1 MQRQW
6 MNKDVRYAH
15 TIVVSGGYLKT
26 KLQPPVVRESSLVG
40 RRRLQE
46 QLDAGISARVIL
58 VSAPAGFGK
67 TTLVAEWIKGVQLP
81 VCWYTIDE
89 SDNAPGRFFG
99 YVVEALRTMEPTLG
113 STLLQAL
120 QTPDPPEI
128 HDLMPS
134 LVNELAAA
142 DGEFILVLD
151 DWHLLDSRS
160 IDDALTFLV
169 THLPSQMHL
178 VILTREDPPLPLAR
192 LRGRGQLTEVRTAQL
207 CFTIEEATELVNG
220 LMGLGLNS
228 VAVRRLNERT
238 EGWVAGLQMAALSL
252 VGREDPQDFIES
264 FAGTHRFIVDYLV
277 DEVLLRHS
285 EEAREFLL
293 QTSILRR
300 MTAPLCNAVTGRN
313 DGQETLERLER
324 NNMLLVPLDDRRD
337 WYRYHQLFA
346 DVLRANAVRQ
356 RGADV
361 GLWHARASRWHD
373 AHGERTTAISHAF
386 ASGDFDLAADIVE
399 RTWPELYY
407 GVRPMTWL
415 TWAERIPDSVATR
428 RPVLTAA
435 TAWMLLDKGDLDSAE
450 HHLRMAERLL
460 AGEEENVVISNS
472 EEFGALPGS
481 TEAARAYL
489 ALIQGDTDRTIA
501 HARRGLSLL
510 PKGDHYWHG
519 TAFLFVGLAQWRDG
533 DLEGAFRSI
542 ADSVSH
548 QRAAG
553 SYFYEAFGMAILADI
568 RMAQGRLREA
578 QAEYQ
583 RILETGNSVGEGEQ
597 GAADQP
603 AQLIQDPVALHAGL
617 GELNRQW
624 GNLDRA
630 EEHLDRG
637 LEIRGRAVLPAT
649 VYRLWTARARTRESQ
664 GRFSDAL
671 ADLDEAERRYTPG
684 AVPDPFPIPALR
696 ARVWL
701 RQGRLQDAVAWAQAG
716 EFGSTGEVPFLRECE
731 YLTWARIAIASASEA
746 RDESALQ
753 ECIVLLDGL
762 AKSANQA
769 GRSATAIEASILKGI
784 ALENRGDPQAAEES
798 IGRALQMA
806 EPEGFVQIFVDEAAV
821 LEPLFARVL
830 SGGVNPRF
838 LKALL
843 RRANNGG
850 GEDAS
855 GIEANRLL
863 VEPLSGRELEVLG
876 LINQGRANQAVADEL
891 YIALSTVKKHLNN
904 IFGKLG
910 AKSRTEAL
918 RRARDLGLL

>member
-1 MQRQW
+1 
-6 MNKDVRYAH
+6 MNKSLRYAH

-26 KLQPPVVRESSLVG
+26 KLQPPVVRESSRVS
-40 RRRLQE
+40 RSRLQE
-46 QLDAGISARVIL
+46 KLDAGISARVIL

-67 TTLVAEWIKGVQLP
+67 TTLVAEWTKNAQLP

-99 YVVEALRTMEPTLG
+99 YLVAALRTMDPALG

-128 HDLMPS
+128 HDLIPS
-134 LVNELAAA
+134 LVNEIAAA

-169 THLPSQMHL
+169 THLPAQMHL
-178 VILTREDPPLPLAR
+178 VLLTREDPPLPLAR

-207 CFTIEEATELVNG
+207 CFTTEEATQFVNG
-220 LMGLGLNS
+220 LMGLGLDTA
-228 VAVRRLNERT
+228 AVSRLNDRT

-252 VGREDPQDFIES
+252 VGRGDPEEFIES
-264 FAGTHRFIVDYLV
+264 FTGTHRFIVDYLV
-277 DEVLLRHS
+277 DEVLLRQS
-285 EEAREFLL
+285 EETREFLL
-293 QTSILRR
+293 QTSILQR
-300 MTAPLCNAVTGRN
+300 MTASLCNAVTGRS

-324 NNMLLVPLDDRRD
+324 SNMLLVPLDDRRE

-356 RGADV
+356 RGPDV
-361 GLWHARASRWHD
+361 ALWHARASRWHD
-373 AHGERTTAISHAF
+373 AQGQRTTAISHAF
-386 ASGDFDLAADIVE
+386 ASRDFDLAADLVE
-399 RTWPELYY
+399 RTWPELSY

-415 TWAERIPDSVATR
+415 AWAEQIPGSVANR

-435 TAWMLLDKGDLDSAE
+435 TAWMLLDKGDLDSGA
-450 HHLRMAERLL
+450 HRLRIAERLL
-460 AGEEENVVISNS
+460 SGEEENVVISNS
-472 EEFGALPGS
+472 GEFDALSGS

-510 PKGDHYWHG
+510 PEGDHFWHG

-533 DLEGAFRSI
+533 ELEAAYRSI

-553 SYFYEAFGMAILADI
+553 SYFYEAFGMTILADI

-583 RILETGNSVGEGEQ
+583 RILDAGNSAQQGNLAQAGE
-597 GAADQP
+597 P
-603 AQLIQDPVALHAGL
+603 TQLIQDPVALHAGL

-624 GNLDRA
+624 GNLERA
-630 EEHLDRG
+630 EEHLNRG
-637 LEIRGRAVLPAT
+637 IEIRGRAVLPAT
-649 VYRLWTARARTRESQ
+649 IYRLYTARARTRESQ
-664 GRFSDAL
+664 GRYFEAL
-671 ADLDEAERRYTPG
+671 TDLDEAERHYRPG

-701 RQGRLQDAVAWAQAG
+701 RQERLQDALEWSRAG
-716 EFGSTGEVPFLRECE
+716 GFGFVEEVPFLKECE
-731 YLTWARIAIASASEA
+731 YLTWARIAIASAPEG
-746 RDESALQ
+746 RDGSALQ
-753 ECIVLLDGL
+753 ECILLLDGL
-762 AKSANQA
+762 AKSADQA
-769 GRSATAIEASILKGI
+769 GRYANAIEASILEGI
-784 ALENRGDPQAAEES
+784 ALAKRGDPEAAEES
-798 IGRALQMA
+798 IGRALRMA
-806 EPEGFVQIFVDEAAV
+806 QPEGFVQLFVDDAKA
-821 LEPLFARVL
+821 LKPLLSRALARGGSPLFFKAVVRRVH
-830 SGGVNPRF
+830 
-838 LKALL
+838 
-843 RRANNGG
+843 NGG
-850 GEDAS
+850 GEEAS
-855 GIEANRLL
+855 GMEANRLL
-863 VEPLSGRELEVLG
+863 VEPLSSRELQVLG
-876 LINQGRANQAVADEL
+876 LINQGRTNQSVADEL

-910 AKSRTEAL
+910 ANSRTEAL